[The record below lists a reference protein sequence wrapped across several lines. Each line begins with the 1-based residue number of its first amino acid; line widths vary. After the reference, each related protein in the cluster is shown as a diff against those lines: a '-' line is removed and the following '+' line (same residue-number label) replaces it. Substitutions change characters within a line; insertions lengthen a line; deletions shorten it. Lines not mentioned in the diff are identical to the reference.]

1 MYPVQSKIS
10 PKSSWSLWI
19 CITISRGLCQHVQLP
34 LKISMQPA
42 SREST
47 TALQHPV
54 LLVSSRPSAHPS
66 TVLAHLPF
74 HLQHLTL
81 TDKDEDERT
90 ARVKGSSLN
99 LIKINFTMSFD
110 CDSLH
115 IALMSY
121 SAWLGFM
128 NTRVEWSQNC
138 DLPANYV
145 LIKFS
150 KALCSISNMH
160 RSPSLIDLYTHNAL
174 ISKQVLLVVSAQS
187 VIVVYLYTQFI
198 FFRQITLYLAKTQLK
213 KLLKYIQSL
222 QRKCGAAFYYSSWA

>member
-1 MYPVQSKIS
+1 MKEQRELKAPLSISSKSIS
-10 PKSSWSLWI
+10 L
-19 CITISRGLCQHVQLP
+19 
-34 LKISMQPA
+34 
-42 SREST
+42 
-47 TALQHPV
+47 
-54 LLVSSRPSAHPS
+54 
-66 TVLAHLPF
+66 
-74 HLQHLTL
+74 
-81 TDKDEDERT
+81 
-90 ARVKGSSLN
+90 
-99 LIKINFTMSFD
+99 SFD

-150 KALCSISNMH
+150 KALCSISNMNK
-160 RSPSLIDLYTHNAL
+160 SPSIIDLYTHNAL

-198 FFRQITLYLAKTQLK
+198 FFRQITLYLAKTIK

>member
-1 MYPVQSKIS
+1 
-10 PKSSWSLWI
+10 
-19 CITISRGLCQHVQLP
+19 
-34 LKISMQPA
+34 MQPA
-42 SREST
+42 SREFT

-128 NTRVEWSQNC
+128 NTRVE
-138 DLPANYV
+138 
-145 LIKFS
+145 
-150 KALCSISNMH
+150 
-160 RSPSLIDLYTHNAL
+160 
-174 ISKQVLLVVSAQS
+174 
-187 VIVVYLYTQFI
+187 
-198 FFRQITLYLAKTQLK
+198 
-213 KLLKYIQSL
+213 
-222 QRKCGAAFYYSSWA
+222 